1 MPRRWPRSV
10 AEMAVFSH
18 STGRGCGGGGGSG
31 GRGAA
36 AASQRLV
43 EAAQRGDVRAAA
55 ECLAD
60 PAVDVNHVGAV
71 CLRGRRVEV
80 ALREEAADE
89 VRVEWEELR
98 TDASA
103 LFLAAQAGDLPF
115 VRTLLEKGADV
126 NQKLFRGHAITAA
139 VREGHAEVVEVLL
152 KAGASQP
159 ACEEGVVEA
168 SLHGRARLAE
178 LLMGSDL
185 VRPRVAVHALVSAAS
200 RGFVDVVD
208 GLIKCGVDA
217 NATSRLLLRSLKPAL
232 HTNVDCTAL
241 VAAIVG
247 RQAAVV
253 RRLLQAGARM
263 DAKVRLGAWSWD
275 AATGEEFR
283 VGAGLAEPYTPAWCA
298 VEYFESTG
306 TILRMLLQHHSPNAP
321 HHGRTLLHHAIL
333 CGNPRAVD
341 TLLSCGADWELPVR
355 AGRKTEFRPIHMAA
369 RLGLASVMQVLVDK
383 RCDLSS
389 TTDAGETALML
400 CARYKRG
407 DCLRILAS
415 SDADLGR
422 KSLAGASAAAIAAS
436 SNWSVGFQHAV
447 LDVIRSGTVPRS
459 SDPSVFSPIMF
470 AAQHGD
476 VASLQVLL
484 TQPDINID
492 QRRGNGYSPVM
503 VAAKEGHVEA
513 FRVLV
518 FAGANVRLR
527 SEAGETAIDLF
538 RLNEN
543 HDMFE
548 QAMLELA
555 LEKGSAGGF
564 HALHFAARR
573 GDMAALRLLTKTG
586 WDVNALDGD
595 GYTPLMLAAREGHA
609 EACQLLILQGA
620 RCDVETRRGETA
632 LSLAR
637 SNAKLGKE
645 AESVILDELARV
657 LVVRGDHVKKHT
669 RRGKGPPHGKVLRM
683 VAAAGVL
690 RWGSS
695 GRRNV
700 VCREAEVGA
709 SPAFVRNSKGRGD
722 AREPG
727 LFRVVTTRKREVHF
741 VCEGG
746 EAAAELWVRGIR
758 LVTRAASGKGG
769 SELN

>member
-1 MPRRWPRSV
+1 MPRRWPQSV

-18 STGRGCGGGGGSG
+18 STGRGG
-31 GRGAA
+31 GRGAAAVA

-43 EAAQRGDVRAAA
+43 EAAQRGDARAAA

-115 VRTLLEKGADV
+115 VRTLLKGADV

-200 RGFVDVVD
+200 RGFVD
-208 GLIKCGVDA
+208 CGVDA
-217 NATSRLLLRSLKPAL
+217 DATSRLLLRSLKPAL

-241 VAAIVG
+241 AAAIVG

-253 RRLLQAGARM
+253 RRLLQAGART
-263 DAKVRLGAWSWD
+263 DATVRLGAWSWD

-283 VGAGLAEPYTPAWCA
+283 VGAGLAEPYTAAWCA

-333 CGNPRAVD
+333 CGNPRAVV
-341 TLLSCGADWELPVR
+341 TLLSCGADCELPVR

-369 RLGLASVMQVLVDK
+369 RLGLASVLQVLVDK

-415 SDADLGR
+415 SGADVGR

-447 LDVIRSGTVPRS
+447 LDVIRSGTVPGS

-484 TQPDINID
+484 AQPDINID
-492 QRRGNGYSPVM
+492 QRHGSGYSPVM
-503 VAAKEGHVEA
+503 AAAKEGHVEA

-527 SEAGETAIDLF
+527 GEAGETAVDLF

-573 GDMAALRLLTKTG
+573 GDMAALRLLSKTG

-595 GYTPLMLAAREGHA
+595 GYTPVMLAAREGHA
-609 EACQLLILQGA
+609 EACQLLIRQGA

-632 LSLAR
+632 VSLAR
-637 SNAKLGKE
+637 SNAKLGRE
-645 AESVILDELARV
+645 AESVILDELARA
-657 LVVRGDHVKKHT
+657 LVVRGGHVKKHT

-709 SPAFVRNSKGRGD
+709 SPAFERNSKGRGD